1 MLEAIDCA
9 NARVIER
16 RQRSC
21 FALEPREPLRIA
33 RERRR
38 HYLERDVAPE
48 FGVACEVDLTHPADT
63 KGRPNLI
70 STETRASRQ
79 AHARARLYV
88 AGPLRVGF
96 IAWGYN
102 LTRFPTTVT

>member
-1 MLEAIDCA
+1 MLEAIDRA

-16 RQRSC
+16 RQHSC

-33 RERRR
+33 RERSR
-38 HYLERDVAPE
+38 HYLDRDVAPE
-48 FGVACEVDLTHPADT
+48 FGVTCEVYLAHPADT

-70 STETRASRQ
+70 STETRAGRQ

-88 AGPLRVGF
+88 VVPLRVGF
-96 IAWGYN
+96 IAWRYN
-102 LTRFPTTVT
+102 LTR